1 MGYGKINPVWMR
13 ATLLIQ
19 IFIAV
24 LFIQPKEDDVAN
36 FEIDVRPLQGQI
48 GPNGILDIDLKCTA
62 LSLVR

>member
-1 MGYGKINPVWMR
+1 MDGSNFINSD
-13 ATLLIQ
+13 IYY
-19 IFIAV
+19 FI

-48 GPNGILDIDLKCTA
+48 GPNGMLDIDLKCTA